1 MAILNALT
9 PPFAPFTHKELI
21 VRKLLNILDS
31 MSYTDIIK
39 NFAAGIIILLMVDC
53 AVGVIL
59 YMILPPEIPALIERV
74 YNREGDMRMLKD
86 ALRKREIDGLRFKAK
101 KKVA

>member
-1 MAILNALT
+1 M
-9 PPFAPFTHKELI
+9 
-21 VRKLLNILDS
+21 RKLLNILDS

-74 YNREGDMRMLKD
+74 YNREGEVRMLKD
-86 ALRKREIDGLRFKAK
+86 ALRKRKIDGLRFKAEK
-101 KKVA
+101 EVA